1 MLTTEAK
8 MQRLIVLSLASSL
21 ALGVAAFAQGAYK
34 IETVKAMPAGD
45 VPSAVQGL
53 LQPQGEALL
62 NGAGKVLSKVW
73 FRKEL
78 TAAKSPDT
86 AGNVLYGK
94 IAPGSLVGVV
104 QFPEKAKDYRGQNVK
119 AGYYTLRYEL
129 IPRDGN
135 HMGVSQYRDFL
146 LLVPAAKDPGPTA
159 SLSFTDCVKLSR
171 DSTDTGHPGIMMM
184 DPISDSV
191 KQFPALFQDYTQDW
205 ALQETVKVGSASLP
219 LAIVLVGQ
227 YQGQ

>member
-1 MLTTEAK
+1 
-8 MQRLIVLSLASSL
+8 MQRLVVLSLASCL
-21 ALGVAAFAQGAYK
+21 AFGAAAFAQGTYK
-34 IETVKAMPAGD
+34 IETVKGLPGAD
-45 VPSAVQGL
+45 VTSAVQTL
-53 LQPQGEALL
+53 LQPQGEELL
-62 NGAGKVLSKVW
+62 NSAGEVLCKVW

-78 TAAKSPDT
+78 TAATNPDT

-94 IAPGSLVGVV
+94 IAPGSLIGVLE
-104 QFPEKAKDYRGQNVK
+104 FPENAKDYRGQHVK

-129 IPRDGN
+129 IPQDGN

-146 LLVPAAKDPGPTA
+146 LLVPVAKDPGGSA
-159 SLSFTDCVKLSR
+159 SLSFNDCIKLSR

-191 KQFPALFQDYTQDW
+191 KQFPAIFQDYTQDW

-219 LAIVLVGQ
+219 LAVVLVGQ